1 MFRGVSGLGLEV
13 WQPDFT
19 GSPDSIY
26 NSAHELVALQSFR
39 TVLTTGGY
47 NFLQPDLR
55 FATDAHLHRKLYRHI
70 IFSYQRKRL
79 ELESREAGG
88 LAERNKMTNPNT
100 YHIKTLAHRSDS
112 ATAFMRLCDQAMFRN
127 AVAESGTRR
136 FRRERDRVVPH
147 TPEESQI
154 APRIPKKVTVDWI
167 DPEYFNSLTVR
178 TRAKFV
184 KSKIA
189 LPLPEHIT
197 NWATLRQI
205 DQMPYDQFMELFGN
219 AVCSLYNFPSAE
231 EIAQL

>member
-1 MFRGVSGLGLEV
+1 ALELHLNILWGVVSVTNPPPQPHPTTISYFNASLNGVQGIHGIAKLVGQASITPHVMATVANLKSDVLKAKVKSNLARDISRVLEAHIVEMFRGVSGLGLEV

-88 LAERNKMTNPNT
+88 LAERNKMTNV
-100 YHIKTLAHRSDS
+100 YAR
-112 ATAFMRLCDQAMFRN
+112 RLKVCGYLMMLEILLKRP
-127 AVAESGTRR
+127 VSR
-136 FRRERDRVVPH
+136 
-147 TPEESQI
+147 
-154 APRIPKKVTVDWI
+154 PRQ
-167 DPEYFNSLTVR
+167 EGNS
-178 TRAKFV
+178 
-184 KSKIA
+184 
-189 LPLPEHIT
+189 
-197 NWATLRQI
+197 
-205 DQMPYDQFMELFGN
+205 
-219 AVCSLYNFPSAE
+219 
-231 EIAQL
+231 